1 MKRLSTDDFLTLG
14 MALTADKATMERR
27 VRGVFARKNS
37 ARPIKILALLLCVV
51 LGVGCF
57 TTACQPEEEATSV
70 PAPTPTAT
78 QSDPDAAAAE
88 QNEDA
93 DISFLEGL
101 TESDVS
107 PGPFAARIERD
118 AVSLD
123 EISSIAFDAD
133 VIVPDIES
141 CGVARLKEHAFSD
154 AEFTADMDYFAPC
167 AEWTVHYESV
177 PFSLDSV
184 TDGDPF
190 GAVFTNDEG
199 YEVQFSG
206 TRNGSNLYYSRYPG
220 VMSYSDYDETDYA
233 NIKDAGF
240 ELQWPISSEE
250 ALPAAEEAIRGLGIE
265 NVALAGMERAVTYLP
280 GIQGTT
286 VDTRG
291 WMFYFSNELN
301 GLVRGGLHY
310 YGYNIYNADLP
321 NYQVPLWSMLRV
333 FVDETGVGMVEWR
346 KAYDLADTVY
356 QNVAILSPEEIADR
370 MTEYLQLQ
378 REQSPAIVANTITV
392 AEMRLCATA
401 ISEYK
406 SDFIGATF
414 DMEFDEGLLV
424 PCWEMEIQTDLS
436 DAYSSGLTTVYVFDA
451 INGGILP
458 SKDYRKDPAT

>member
-1 MKRLSTDDFLTLG
+1 MKRLSTEDFLTLG
-14 MALTADKATMERR
+14 MALTADKTAMERR
-27 VRGVFARKNS
+27 VRGVFARKSS
-37 ARPIKILALLLCVV
+37 ARPAKILALALCIA
-51 LGVGCF
+51 LGIGCF
-57 TTACQPEEEATSV
+57 TTACQPAEEDAGEPV
-70 PAPTPTAT
+70 PTPTAT
-78 QSDPDAAAAE
+78 QSDPGTATAE
-88 QNEDA
+88 ESGETGV
-93 DISFLEGL
+93 SFLEGL
-101 TESDVS
+101 TESDDA
-107 PGPFAARIERD
+107 PGPFASRIERD
-118 AVSLD
+118 AVPLD
-123 EISSIAFDAD
+123 EISNIAFDAD
-133 VIVPDIES
+133 VVVPDVES
-141 CGVARLKEHAFSD
+141 CGVARLKEHIFSD
-154 AEFTADMDYFAPC
+154 AEFTADMDYFAPG
-167 AEWTVHYESV
+167 AEWTVLYETV
-177 PFSLDSV
+177 PFSLDAV
-184 TDGDPF
+184 ADGDPF
-190 GAVFTNDEG
+190 GAAFTNDEG

-220 VMSYSDYDETDYA
+220 VMAYSDYDETDYA
-233 NIKDAGF
+233 DIDDAGF
-240 ELQWPISSEE
+240 EQQWPISSEE

-280 GIQGTT
+280 GLQGTT

-310 YGYNIYNADLP
+310 YSYNIYNADLP

-346 KAYDLADTVY
+346 KAYDLADTVL
-356 QNVAILSPEEIADR
+356 QNVAILSPEEIADQ

-392 AEMRLCATA
+392 TEMRLCATA

-451 INGGILP
+451 IHGGILP
-458 SKDYRKDPAT
+458 SKYYSKDPVT